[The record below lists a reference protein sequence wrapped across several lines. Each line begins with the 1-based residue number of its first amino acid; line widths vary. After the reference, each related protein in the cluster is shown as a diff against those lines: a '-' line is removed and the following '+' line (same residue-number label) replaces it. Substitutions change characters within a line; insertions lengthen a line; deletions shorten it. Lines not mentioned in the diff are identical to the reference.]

1 MNANK
6 LTVNELLEDEEERP
20 KTSNAGRVH
29 STDTEAEAE
38 AEAESEQRQ
47 EKFSGRRMKENKNI
61 NIEYEAK
68 QENKNDK
75 KNRNG
80 FERLISR
87 LPSYEY
93 EIPPKTKNQRNQ
105 KNKISDDRYYN
116 IDKLK
121 TDNNR
126 FISYLDAFSYIA
138 EHCQKYH
145 EKYTRDKCRQYLKE
159 CYIIDFSHDEFIPIL
174 THLSQKEFNK
184 YFSKTQRE
192 LKYM

>member
-1 MNANK
+1 MNTYRP
-6 LTVNELLEDEEERP
+6 TVNELLEDEEERP

-38 AEAESEQRQ
+38 AESERQQ

-93 EIPPKTKNQRNQ
+93 EIPTKTKNQRNQ